1 MISATSFAIESCLS
15 ESDGGSKMTGGDSLG
30 AEYSPSPVSC
40 RSVFANGERGG
51 GAAAASRFSFLQSN
65 QASLKVRQYNNTRY

>member
-1 MISATSFAIESCLS
+1 MIHTGKEVVLDLKVEPPGAPERQ
-15 ESDGGSKMTGGDSLG
+15 GGVWRYGVRGASLV
-30 AEYSPSPVSC
+30 PIPV
-40 RSVFANGERGG
+40 NGG